1 MRKNVMISL
10 GFAAALGALAVAC
23 GGGRTTAATQ
33 PSPAAFNATG
43 SDPKAIAAVDAMVDK
58 LGGSAA
64 WDNAKQITWDQ
75 KYSRDGAMGAFFRHS
90 WDRWNGRHRM
100 EQIDMPTLQEAERE
114 GDPSRVKSLVAMYDL
129 FNQGRGYATYGGQEL
144 PSDEKKKRIAASYER
159 WKEDSYKLAFLY
171 KLKDPGVV
179 LKYDQEVVPINDKL
193 CKPNCHIIKVS
204 FSDGV
209 GTDTYFVGINS
220 ESSLPELMQK
230 QIGEARLGF
239 GYGGWTDVAGLKL
252 PTKLENLGVA
262 GEIFEFTNIEV
273 GSPDDA
279 LYIPAVR

>member
-1 MRKNVMISL
+1 MLKNL
-10 GFAAALGALAVAC
+10 RPFAAAAALAWIATAGC
-23 GGGRTTAATQ
+23 SSRTTAATQ
-33 PSPAAFNATG
+33 TTPKAFNPAQ
-43 SDPKAIAAVDAMVDK
+43 SDAKAVQIVDAMIAK
-58 LGGSAA
+58 LGGYPA
-64 WDNAKQITWDQ
+64 WDAAKQIRFEV
-75 KYSRDGAMGAFFRHS
+75 KYQNGGELKSWFKHS